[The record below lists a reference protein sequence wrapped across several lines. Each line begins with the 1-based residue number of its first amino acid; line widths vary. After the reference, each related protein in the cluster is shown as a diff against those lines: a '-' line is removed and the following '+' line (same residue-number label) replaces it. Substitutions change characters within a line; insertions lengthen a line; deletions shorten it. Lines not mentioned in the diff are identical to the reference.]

1 MIEIIQHMIKVTVE
15 FSDPD
20 VGITPTLLMKMEDLK
35 DNLGLKYLSFK
46 VGFEN
51 DKFKVTYGNYYTDSS
66 ELNGDTFNANKCTR
80 DARRLKD
87 ELDLLLAV
95 YKVKI
100 VTEVW

>member
-51 DKFKVTYGNYYTDSS
+51 DKRW
-66 ELNGDTFNANKCTR
+66 C
-80 DARRLKD
+80 
-87 ELDLLLAV
+87 
-95 YKVKI
+95 
-100 VTEVW
+100 